1 MSTIKRCISLLV
13 VLCLVLSVIPITA
26 YAEIIDSGTCGSDLT
41 WTLDS
46 DGLLNISGTGAMSDY
61 FDWSTAPWYSNRTEI
76 ESVCITDGVTSI
88 GSFAFR
94 ECTSLTSI
102 TIPVGVT
109 SIGDCTFMGCTSL
122 TSIIIPD
129 GVTRIGGSAFYDC
142 TSLTNITI
150 PDGVTSIGGCA
161 FMGCSSLASITIP
174 DGVTSVDGFAFF
186 DCTSLTSITI
196 PDSVT
201 SIGYDAFNRC
211 SSLTYITIPDS
222 VTSIGEHAFYDCTS
236 LTSITIPDSVT
247 SIDDGTFSGCTS
259 LTGITIPDGV
269 TSIGVSAFRE
279 CTRLTS
285 IIIPDGVTSIG
296 NYTFSNCSS
305 LTSITIPDG
314 VTSIGV
320 AAFYYCGWLDV
331 YYAGTQEEWENI
343 SIAYNNT
350 SLIDENIHYNHVHDY
365 SLLQSVT
372 VAATCTQDGYIEY
385 TCAYGET
392 YREILPKLGHVLVA
406 SGATVA
412 PTCTEQGYMEVICSR
427 CGTQGQTDLVAALGH
442 DYTGPEGIVAPT
454 CTEKG
459 YSGNRCTRC
468 DSIAQTNI
476 VPALGH
482 QMAVVLAVDPT
493 CTETGLT
500 VGTACERCGLVGV
513 SQTEV
518 PALGHDLDEW
528 IVSKEATCTENG
540 EEIRKCSRCDHTETR
555 SVDATGHSYTAIVSA
570 PTCAEQGYTTNTCF
584 CGDSY
589 VSDYVDALGHD
600 MGEWKTVTAPTCTEE
615 GAESRICSRCDHTE
629 TRSIDALGHSYTGT
643 VTAPTCTEQGFTTYT
658 CSCGDSYV
666 SDEVPALGH
675 TEETIPAVAATCI
688 ETGLTEGKKCSVC
701 GEVLVAQEVEPAL
714 GHDWKGTS
722 CQRCNATRENP
733 FTDVADGSFYIN
745 PVLWAVENGITAGMT
760 DTTFAPMTEC
770 TRAQVVT
777 FLWRAAGCPEP
788 VSTEHPFTDV
798 EEGRFYYKAML
809 WAVENGIAYGMTE
822 TTFAPDAKC
831 TRAQVVTFLWRS
843 VDCPGFT
850 SAEHPFTD
858 VKEGTFYYKAMLWAV
873 ENEITAGMTKT
884 TFAPDATC
892 TRGQVV
898 TFLYRVYN

>member
-1 MSTIKRCISLLV
+1 MLTMKRCISLLM
-13 VLCLVLSVIPITA
+13 VLCLVLSAIPITA

-46 DGLLNISGTGAMSDY
+46 DGLLTISGTGVMSDY
-61 FDWSTAPWYSNRTEI
+61 FDCTAPWYSNRTEI

-88 GSFAFR
+88 GSSAFR

-102 TIPVGVT
+102 TIPDGVT

-129 GVTRIGGSAFYDC
+129 GVTSIGGSAFYYC
-142 TSLTNITI
+142 TSLINITI

-161 FMGCSSLASITIP
+161 FMGCSNLTSITIP
-174 DGVTSVDGFAFF
+174 DGVTSIGDHAFF

-222 VTSIGEHAFYDCTS
+222 VTSIGDHAFASCSS
-236 LTSITIPDSVT
+236 LTSITIPEGVT
-247 SIDDGTFSGCTS
+247 SIGDGTFSGCTS

-269 TSIGVSAFRE
+269 TNIGVSAFSE

-392 YREILPKLGHVLVA
+392 YREILPKLGHDFVA

-442 DYTGPEGIVAPT
+442 DYTGPEATVAPT

-468 DSIAQTNI
+468 NSIAQTNI
-476 VPALGH
+476 IPALGH

-500 VGTACERCGLVGV
+500 LGTACERCGLVGV
-513 SQTEV
+513 SQTEI
-518 PALGHDLDEW
+518 PALGHDLGEW

-540 EEIRKCSRCDHTETR
+540 EEIRECSRCDHTETR
-555 SVDATGHSYTAIVSA
+555 YVDATGHSYTAIVTAS
-570 PTCAEQGYTTNTCF
+570 TCTEQGYTTYTCS

-589 VSDYVDALGHD
+589 VSDYVDAHGHD

-615 GAESRICSRCDHTE
+615 GSESRCCSRCDHTE
-629 TRSIDALGHSYTGT
+629 TRSIDALGHSYTST
-643 VTAPTCTEQGFTTYT
+643 VTVPTCTERGYTIYT
-658 CSCGDSYV
+658 CKCGESYIA
-666 SDEVPALGH
+666 DYMDALGH
-675 TEETIPAVAATCI
+675 SFGDWTVIQKPTTTEEGLEERSCARCGHTEQRTVAK
-688 ETGLTEGKKCSVC
+688 L
-701 GEVLVAQEVEPAL
+701 
-714 GHDWKGTS
+714 
-722 CQRCNATRENP
+722 ENP
-733 FTDVADGSFYIN
+733 FKDVKPSDFYYT
-745 PVLWAVENGITAGMT
+745 PVLWALENNITSGTAS
-760 DTTFAPMTEC
+760 DEFSPYDSC
-770 TRAQVVT
+770 LRSQVVT
-777 FLWRAAGCPEP
+777 FLWRAAGKPKTE
-788 VSTEHPFTDV
+788 STRNPFVDVKPTD
-798 EEGRFYYKAML
+798 YYYNAVL
-809 WAVENGIAYGMTE
+809 WAVEKGITSGADANHFEPNGV
-822 TTFAPDAKC
+822 C
-831 TRAQVVTFLWRS
+831 NRS
-843 VDCPGFT
+843 
-850 SAEHPFTD
+850 
-858 VKEGTFYYKAMLWAV
+858 
-873 ENEITAGMTKT
+873 
-884 TFAPDATC
+884 
-892 TRGQVV
+892 QVV
-898 TFLYRVYN
+898 TFLYRAFGKPPVGNVRNPFTDVSSGDWYASAVLWAVREGITSGLSTTKFGPNDACNRSQVVTFLYRAYN